1 MKLRYYRLNIDFT
14 LYDNKPNILIIEN
27 PYEFEKFVIALDDR
41 INKRTSDVELFNKAE
56 KDDFSKK
63 VEIFFSPLD
72 FKYDKKDIQK
82 RLFNELI
89 EDIQSSKDLEE
100 FSIICSKFFEILDE
114 LKIYADYDLDFE
126 EDFGLINLLKSFN
139 VHLKDPEGRFAE
151 KFIEYSSNM
160 HRLLGKEIFIFISC
174 IKYMNSQ
181 DVKFLIQHA
190 LYKGMRILFVE
201 NMQIDL
207 NSDTNEYIIDNDL
220 CELH

>member
-1 MKLRYYRLNIDFT
+1 M
-14 LYDNKPNILIIEN
+14 
-27 PYEFEKFVIALDDR
+27 
-41 INKRTSDVELFNKAE
+41 
-56 KDDFSKK
+56 
-63 VEIFFSPLD
+63 
-72 FKYDKKDIQK
+72 
-82 RLFNELI
+82 
-89 EDIQSSKDLEE
+89 
-100 FSIICSKFFEILDE
+100 DE